1 MGLEKIIVMTEQQ
14 IDLVKK
20 TWLIFQKID
29 PVLVGEVF
37 YEKLFAGHPSFK
49 RMFTTSKEIQSKKI
63 VDMLD
68 FIISRIDTIED
79 LSEDL
84 GNLAARHTSYGVKPE
99 YYQPVGMALLW
110 TLQQGLGSAWNKE
123 TAEAWD
129 ACYRTISG
137 IMINGSKG
145 K

>member
-1 MGLEKIIVMTEQQ
+1 MTERQ

-20 TWLIFQKID
+20 SWMIFQKID

-37 YEKLFAGHPSFK
+37 YEKLFTDHPSFR

-68 FIISRIDTIED
+68 FIVSRIDTIEE
-79 LSEDL
+79 LSEEL
-84 GNLAARHTSYGVKPE
+84 GNLAFRHTSYGVKTE
-99 YYQPVGMALLW
+99 YYQPVGVALLW
-110 TLQQGLGSAWNKE
+110 TLQQGLGSAWNKDTE
-123 TAEAWD
+123 EAWD
-129 ACYRTISG
+129 ACYHTVST
-137 IMINGSKG
+137 IMIDGSKG